1 VILTGLV
8 TKNAI
13 LLLDIVINKDQQL
26 EGENL
31 HDMLLRAAR
40 LRLRPILMTTTT
52 LIAISIPLLFGTGD
66 GSEFRRPLG
75 LVIFAGVTTS
85 ALLTLFVIPCAFYF
99 FEKKNFAAKALSER
113 KLPFTKEI

>member
-1 VILTGLV
+1 
-8 TKNAI
+8 
-13 LLLDIVINKDQQL
+13 
-26 EGENL
+26 
-31 HDMLLRAAR
+31 
-40 LRLRPILMTTTT
+40 

-113 KLPFTKEI
+113 ASGKTTFHEGNLALEGKGLDGNTLSPEMASD